1 MAFGADRSADHRSH
15 FVVRGPDVPVMP
27 KAETG
32 SGERRGGRQGR
43 RRPGRA
49 MAGPVPDATTRRRG
63 IRMTVTANLD
73 KLLDKKFEDLDLHA
87 LPNAPV
93 DALAGVSKADAEALA
108 KAFDVKTIGDLGR
121 NPYIKAAVSI
131 TSLADASN

>member
-1 MAFGADRSADHRSH
+1 MEA
-15 FVVRGPDVPVMP
+15 
-27 KAETG
+27 
-32 SGERRGGRQGR
+32 
-43 RRPGRA
+43 RPGHGRDHS
-49 MAGPVPDATTRRRG
+49 DATTRRRG

>member
-1 MAFGADRSADHRSH
+1 VTEEALPGGATDHATMRRMGNRMA
-15 FVVRGPDVPVMP
+15 
-27 KAETG
+27 
-32 SGERRGGRQGR
+32 
-43 RRPGRA
+43 
-49 MAGPVPDATTRRRG
+49 
-63 IRMTVTANLD
+63 VTANLD

-93 DALAGVSKADAEALA
+93 DALAGVSRADAEALA

-121 NPYIKAAVSI
+121 NPFIKAAVSI